1 MERGTAKKH
10 KSILKKIR
18 RGQHMLKKI
27 LTLLLVTTLLVSL
40 VGCGQQGA
48 KESSGDDWKI
58 GVITGTSS
66 QNEEEFVAGREL
78 VERYGENRVIHK
90 TYPDNFTKEQ
100 ETTITI
106 AMDMASDPSVK
117 AIVFC
122 QAVPGTAAA
131 FEMVREQRDD
141 MLLIAGLPQEDP
153 AIMSEISDIVIDS
166 DNLRRG
172 ETIMELAHEMGA
184 KKFLHYSFPRHM
196 SIELL
201 AERREIFKR
210 KANELGIEFIEVDAP
225 DPMGEGGIPASQLFI
240 LEDVPRQIDKYGK
253 DTAIFSTNCAMQEP
267 LIKKALDEGAIFP
280 EQCCPSPYHGYP
292 GALGIEIPEDKIGD
306 VDFIMSQIKEKVAEN
321 GNSGRMGTWKVPAA
335 IALINACGDYAVEYA
350 QGKVER
356 QNIAKFT
363 DLLKKQAGE
372 IKVQTYKTDNYLL
385 FVGESEIF

>member
-1 MERGTAKKH
+1 
-10 KSILKKIR
+10 
-18 RGQHMLKKI
+18 MLKKVI
-27 LTLLLVTTLLVSL
+27 TLLMVTILILGL
-40 VGCGQQGA
+40 AGCGGEQQGA
-48 KESSGDDWKI
+48 EEPSGDDWKI

-78 VERYGENRVIHK
+78 VEKYGEDRVIHK

-100 ETTITI
+100 ETTITL

-153 AIMSEISDIVIDS
+153 AIMSEISDIVIDT

-184 KKFLHYSFPRHM
+184 KKFIHYSFPRHM

-201 AERREIFKR
+201 AQRRDIFKQ
-210 KANELGIEFIEVDAP
+210 KADELGIEFLEVAAP
-225 DPMGEGGIPASQLFI
+225 DPMGEGGIPASQQFI
-240 LEDVPRQIDKYGK
+240 LEDVPRQRLEHGK

-306 VDFIMSQIKEKVAEN
+306 IDFIMSEIKGKVSEK
-321 GNSGRMGTWKVPAA
+321 GNTGRMATWKVPAA

-356 QNIAKFT
+356 QDT
-363 DLLKKQAGE
+363 DRFIELLKEKAGE
-372 IKVQTYKTDNYLL
+372 IKVQTYKTDNFLL

>member
-1 MERGTAKKH
+1 
-10 KSILKKIR
+10 
-18 RGQHMLKKI
+18 MLKKVI
-27 LTLLLVTTLLVSL
+27 TLLMVTILILGL
-40 VGCGQQGA
+40 AGCGGEQQGA
-48 KESSGDDWKI
+48 EEPSGDDWKI

-78 VERYGENRVIHK
+78 VEKYGEDRVIHK

-100 ETTITI
+100 ETTITL

-153 AIMSEISDIVIDS
+153 AIMSEISDIVIDT

-184 KKFLHYSFPRHM
+184 KKFIHYSFPRHM

-201 AERREIFKR
+201 AQRRDIFKQ
-210 KANELGIEFIEVDAP
+210 KADELGIEFLEVAAP
-225 DPMGEGGIPASQLFI
+225 DPMGEGGIPASQQFI
-240 LEDVPRQIDKYGK
+240 LEDVPRQILEHGK

-306 VDFIMSQIKEKVAEN
+306 IDFIMSEIKGKVSEK
-321 GNSGRMGTWKVPAA
+321 GNTGRMATWKVPAA

-356 QNIAKFT
+356 QDT
-363 DLLKKQAGE
+363 DRFIELLKEKAGE
-372 IKVQTYKTDNYLL
+372 IKVQTYKTDNFLL
-385 FVGESEIF
+385 FVGNQKYSNHPKMIIFKVA